1 MSAEFKGA
9 VARQLQAAHVEA
21 SELQLNQ
28 LERYYSLLKRWNERI
43 NLTALPL
50 DDYPEATVDRL
61 IVEPAVASSLLD
73 DRPVDLVD
81 FGSGGGS
88 PAIPLN
94 IFRPSF
100 RLTMVESKERKGAF
114 LREAARESGLPNA
127 NVLTMRFEDLFLP
140 RPADLISVRAVR
152 LDGGLVSLIHRL
164 LSADGRLLVF
174 GAQDIPSLF
183 RPLQYCQLAS
193 GSFLTLLA
201 RE

>member
-1 MSAEFKGA
+1 MSAEFKDT
-9 VARQLQAAHVEA
+9 VARQLAISNVAV

-50 DDYPEATVDRL
+50 DGYPAATVDRL
-61 IVEPAVASSLLD
+61 IIEPAVASTLLE
-73 DRPVDLVD
+73 DRPLDLLD

-114 LREAARESGLPNA
+114 LREAARESGLANA
-127 NVLTMRFEDLFLP
+127 TVLTMRFEDIFLP
-140 RPADLISVRAVR
+140 HPADLISVRAVR
-152 LDGGLVSLIHRL
+152 LDAGLVSLIHRL

-183 RPLQYCQLAS
+183 KPLQYCQLAS